1 MSEEQEVMSAPNYP
15 SEMVYFLSSLSA
27 FSTNTFKIQN
37 STGDTAV
44 ANNIL
49 RFVLPSN
56 TLLNMKSIALAY
68 CASCENSDPGAG
80 ARLPANVNDLVERY
94 ELSSGGLQ
102 IASGCNAWNV
112 LCSAKRHLYKD
123 ESDPVLA
130 HNQIVRTQSYI
141 DNKPFVG
148 TANEAYSSANYN
160 INCVNNDWE
169 GVIKTF
175 TPSLLSTNLL
185 PELVLT
191 IYLAGN
197 EILTTSSG
205 VALSGTSGLW
215 GQTTDFTSVGAGGAK
230 YQLSNIHLLVEAC
243 NMGDGVYQ
251 NLIENT
257 IRKKGHLDCGF
268 TQHLSFTDTT
278 ANSVRFNVASQSISS
293 MMAVHRRDGYA
304 TQSAPIVPVGYKEAN
319 ITEDLS
325 GNGAGSASGQ
335 AGFDPGGV
343 FDLNKENYRS
353 RFFDF
358 PEPPDAVPTTYAQR
372 YYWNLNQSQ
381 LPQFQANWSQMYQVS
396 RNSLPEG
403 DRPMKEPL
411 QTCRAHNSVQLARLD
426 LPRKA
431 GEEHRTYS
439 GLNSAGVNLQA
450 YYQMSGVSEQRT
462 INVFVACDSTLLIG
476 EGKNINVVM

>member
-68 CASCENSDPGAG
+68 VASCGNSGANAG
-80 ARLPANVNDLVERY
+80 ARLPANVNDFVERY

-112 LCSAKRHLYKD
+112 LCSAKRHLFKD
-123 ESDPVLA
+123 ESDPVLS

-141 DNKPFVG
+141 NNVPFVG
-148 TANEAYSSANYN
+148 TANEEYTDSNYN

-175 TPSLLSTNLL
+175 SPSLLSTNLL

-197 EILTTSSG
+197 EILTSSAG
-205 VALSGTSGLW
+205 TALSGTNGLW
-215 GQTTDFTSVGAGGAK
+215 GQTSDFVQNGNGEAK
-230 YQLSNIHLLVEAC
+230 YQLSNIHLMVEAC

-304 TQSAPIVPVGYKEAN
+304 TQKAPIVPIGYKVAN
-319 ITEDLS
+319 ITQDLS
-325 GNGAGSASGQ
+325 GVGAGNASGQ
-335 AGFDPGGV
+335 AGFDAGGV

-353 RFFDF
+353 QYFDF
-358 PEPPDAVPTTYAQR
+358 PEPPTGSDYSQR

-381 LPQFQANWSQMYQVS
+381 LPQFQANWSQMYQIS

-403 DRPMKEPL
+403 DRQMKEPL
-411 QTCRAHNSVQLARLD
+411 ETCRQHNSVQLARLD

-450 YYQMSGVSEQRT
+450 YYQMSGVNASRT